1 MQVLTITLKF
11 LNDKTKSTCISAWHI
26 LQNSYY
32 KLLFSFMLLLF
43 YLPILGVNR
52 GCASE
57 SKNPGKMVV
66 MDFVTNMFKH
76 LNLDVKKGPTPYL
89 GLTQPLGAV
98 LRT

>member
-1 MQVLTITLKF
+1 MLK
-11 LNDKTKSTCISAWHI
+11 NSAT
-26 LQNSYY
+26 YC
-32 KLLFSFMLLLF
+32 LLFEIKQKIPFLASYCHKPTIFTEKTFKICL
-43 YLPILGVNR
+43 NR
-52 GCASE
+52 GCASK

>member
-1 MQVLTITLKF
+1 MYVQ
-11 LNDKTKSTCISAWHI
+11 ST
-26 LQNSYY
+26 Y
-32 KLLFSFMLLLF
+32 
-43 YLPILGVNR
+43 YLPIYFWFPLNR
-52 GCASE
+52 GCASK

>member
-1 MQVLTITLKF
+1 MV
-11 LNDKTKSTCISAWHI
+11 SIS
-26 LQNSYY
+26 
-32 KLLFSFMLLLF
+32 LFSKTFIPKDGRKTFANL
-43 YLPILGVNR
+43 NR
-52 GCASE
+52 GCASK

>member
-1 MQVLTITLKF
+1 MDGKWVTG
-11 LNDKTKSTCISAWHI
+11 
-26 LQNSYY
+26 QNSRR
-32 KLLFSFMLLLF
+32 LFAFGL
-43 YLPILGVNR
+43 NR
-52 GCASE
+52 GCASK

>member
-1 MQVLTITLKF
+1 MKELRFLTDDARNFTL
-11 LNDKTKSTCISAWHI
+11 LI
-26 LQNSYY
+26 LQ
-32 KLLFSFMLLLF
+32 FSNMF
-43 YLPILGVNR
+43 NR
-52 GCASE
+52 GCASK
-57 SKNPGKMVV
+57 SKNPRRMVV

>member
-1 MQVLTITLKF
+1 M
-11 LNDKTKSTCISAWHI
+11 
-26 LQNSYY
+26 LQ
-32 KLLFSFMLLLF
+32 KLSKCE
-43 YLPILGVNR
+43 VNR
-52 GCASE
+52 GCASK